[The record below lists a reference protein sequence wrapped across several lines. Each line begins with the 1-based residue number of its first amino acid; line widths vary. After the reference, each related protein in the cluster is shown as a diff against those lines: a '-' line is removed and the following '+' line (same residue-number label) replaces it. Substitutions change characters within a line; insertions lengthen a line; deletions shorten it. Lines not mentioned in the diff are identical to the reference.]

1 MSGVRRLRRLAPD
14 ERGFTLVEL
23 LVGAGM
29 GIVLMGAVATL
40 VVSALKYQP
49 NISKKAENVTSARAA
64 LDRMTREL
72 RSGERIEIAEPSR
85 VVFVGYSRRSPC
97 GGSVFLG
104 EKQPS
109 IPCRITYSCT
119 TTACSRTEVSPSSPA
134 NSGTPQTIFSGIN
147 SNQVFTFQPKAVPA
161 EVTYVKAT
169 LRMPDP
175 RGSGS
180 LTVSDGASLRNATLG
195 Y

>member
-1 MSGVRRLRRLAPD
+1 MSRVLRLLVRGRD
-14 ERGFTLVEL
+14 EGGFTLTEL

-49 NISKKAENVTSARAA
+49 NISKKAENVTTARVV
-64 LDRMTREL
+64 LDRMTHEL
-72 RSGERIEIAEPSR
+72 RSGERVEVAEPSR
-85 VVFVGYSRRSPC
+85 VVFIGYSRRSPC
-97 GGSVFLG
+97 GGSTNLAAG
-104 EKQPS
+104 QPS

-119 TTACSRTEVSPSSPA
+119 STSCSRTEVSPSSAA
-134 NSGTPQTIFSGIN
+134 NSGTPQTIFNGIN
-147 SNQVFTFQPKAVPA
+147 SNQVFTYQPSLTPA
-161 EVTYVKAT
+161 EITYVKAT

-175 RGSGS
+175 RGAGS
-180 LTVSDGASLRNATLG
+180 LTVSDGASLRNATLS

>member
-1 MSGVRRLRRLAPD
+1 MSIVSRPRMGAAD

-49 NISKKAENVTSARAA
+49 NISKKAENVTTARAV
-64 LDRMTREL
+64 LDRMTHEL
-72 RSGERIEIAEPSR
+72 RSGERVEVAEASR
-85 VVFVGYSRRSPC
+85 VVFIGYSRRSPC
-97 GGSVFLG
+97 GGSAILAPG
-104 EKQPS
+104 QPS

-119 TTACSRTEVSPSSPA
+119 TTSCSRTEASPSSAA
-134 NSGTPQTIFSGIN
+134 NSGTPQLIFSGIN
-147 SNQVFTFQPKAVPA
+147 SNQVFTYQPKAVPA

-180 LTVSDGASLRNATLG
+180 LTVSDGASLRNATLS

>member
-1 MSGVRRLRRLAPD
+1 MSRISRLRARSRD
-14 ERGFTLVEL
+14 ERGFTLTEL

-49 NISKKAENVTSARAA
+49 NISKKAENVTSARWA
-64 LDRMTREL
+64 LERMTREL
-72 RSGERIEIAEPSR
+72 RNGERIEVAEPSR
-85 VVFVGYSRRSPC
+85 VVFIGYSRRSPC
-97 GGSVFLG
+97 GSGTTLG
-104 EKQPS
+104 EGQPS

-119 TTACSRTEVSPSSPA
+119 TTSCSRIEAPPSSAA
-134 NSGTPQTIFSGIN
+134 NSGTPQMIFSGIN
-147 SNQVFTFQPKAVPA
+147 SNQVFTYQPSAIPA

-180 LTVSDGASLRNATLG
+180 LTISDGASLRNATLS